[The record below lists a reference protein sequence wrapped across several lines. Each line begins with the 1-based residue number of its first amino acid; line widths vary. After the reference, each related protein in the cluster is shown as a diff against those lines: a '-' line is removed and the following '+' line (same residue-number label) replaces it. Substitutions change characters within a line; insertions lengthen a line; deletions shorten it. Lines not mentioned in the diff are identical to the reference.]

1 MLPPAPQLHQAGAT
15 LQHPIAGYSLLADV
29 LDRMLHGP
37 EMPPSMGVMRFGA
50 VLRRLVLYAK
60 LQSSV
65 FSVNART
72 PERDPDVPGVD
83 QADSGRTTPPE
94 PAASDNG
101 PTSAEAAA
109 AESVQAILLRSPH
122 SSPPRGQQAS
132 APSPQ
137 NRSEGRGR
145 AYLDG
150 DTSPDAS
157 PPGTPGSEGGAG
169 HGGGGETRKRSWG
182 RQSALWQGVDA
193 ERLILNT
200 LSVAGDWLLTCD
212 VATRCALRTSC
223 ARPAAI
229 SPFLCLPQAAPLVEV
244 AAGVAGALCLS
255 RSQRSLY
262 CLQRISAMAH
272 WHQTWHAGTQ
282 PS

>member
-1 MLPPAPQLHQAGAT
+1 
-15 LQHPIAGYSLLADV
+15 
-29 LDRMLHGP
+29 MLHDP
-37 EMPPSMGVMRFGA
+37 QMPPSMGVMRFGA

-72 PERDPDVPGVD
+72 PDPDVPGID
-83 QADSGRTTPPE
+83 QPDSGRTTPPE

-169 HGGGGETRKRSWG
+169 HDGCGKTRKRSWG

-212 VATRCALRTSC
+212 VATRCA
-223 ARPAAI
+223 PAH
-229 SPFLCLPQAAPLVEV
+229 P
-244 AAGVAGALCLS
+244 ALCLRAS
-255 RSQRSLY
+255 VLSLA
-262 CLQRISAMAH
+262 CRRLRP
-272 WHQTWHAGTQ
+272 WWK
-282 PS
+282 